1 MVLKNLFNIA
11 NYIND
16 GSGWLVKTIKSQYIN
31 ISTYRLLSRSS
42 YVKLPAELG
51 NPKKGLINIKNN
63 DQKYFFRCHVR
74 HMNPVKIHLE
84 RTTQNDKKLVN
95 DFDYD
100 GLGFL
105 CEKIFFT
112 GLKQKTTFALM

>member
-1 MVLKNLFNIA
+1 MVFKNFFNIT

-16 GSGWLVKTIKSQYIN
+16 GSGWVVQTIKSQYIN
-31 ISTYRLLSRSS
+31 ISTCRLLSRSS
-42 YVKLPAELG
+42 YVKLPAGLR
-51 NPKKGLINIKNN
+51 NPKKGLVNIKNN
-63 DQKYFFRCHVR
+63 DQKFFFWCHVR

-95 DFDYD
+95 DFEYD